1 MQLNRLTPPA
11 PMKQFNMKWN
21 ALVTHLITIIT
32 KMSMTNV
39 KWGGTQHMLDAGL
52 TNFHSLD
59 PQWGKY
65 WNLHII
71 HEIQKKTSNKSNCN

>member
-32 KMSMTNV
+32 KMSMTSV
-39 KWGGTQHMLDAGL
+39 KGGRTQHMLDAGL
-52 TNFHSLD
+52 T
-59 PQWGKY
+59 
-65 WNLHII
+65 
-71 HEIQKKTSNKSNCN
+71 